1 MSEFDRLSS
10 LINRF
15 SLKVTPQQGVQVN
28 LVIMGDIKT
37 QVPTKILLAPLSF
50 LGNVTL
56 VDDYIMFSAGADWG
70 GRDNP
75 LLATLPNLIEI
86 NIPVSYTHL
95 RAHET

>member
-56 VDDYIMFSAGADWG
+56 VDDYIMFSAGTDWG
-70 GRDNP
+70 GEI
-75 LLATLPNLIEI
+75 TL
-86 NIPVSYTHL
+86 Y
-95 RAHET
+95 